1 MVKILVADDE
11 ERILKIVSDFLKKS
25 EFEVDTVQDG
35 EQAWDM
41 FRADPSAY
49 SLLILD
55 IMMPGYNG
63 WELCRKVRE
72 ISRVPV
78 IMLTARSDEFDEL
91 MAYESGA
98 DEYVMKPFR
107 PTVLVKR
114 VEALV
119 RRYSSQADAV
129 EDEAAKNVLIFN
141 HDAHEVKLGGKEVQ
155 LTLKEYCILKMLFE
169 NSGVVYTRE
178 QILAN
183 IWGADYDGDVR
194 TVDSHV
200 ARLRIKLGEWGEKH
214 LKTVYGLGYKIEGI
228 K

>member
-1 MVKILVADDE
+1 MPKILIADDE
-11 ERILKIVSDFLKKS
+11 ERILKIVSDFLRKNDY
-25 EFEVDTVQDG
+25 EVETATDG
-35 EQAWDM
+35 ETAWEL
-41 FRADPSAY
+41 FSANPSEY

-72 ISRVPV
+72 RSKVPV

-91 MAYESGA
+91 MAYESGV
-98 DEYVMKPFR
+98 DEYVTKPFR

-114 VEALV
+114 VEALL
-119 RRYSSQADAV
+119 RRYSAEKELLSMESGND
-129 EDEAAKNVLIFN
+129 VLIFN

-169 NSGVVYTRE
+169 NAGVVYSRE
-178 QILAN
+178 QILSSN
-183 IWGADYDGDVR
+183 WGMDYDGDVR

-200 ARLRIKLGEWGEKH
+200 ARLRIKLGDWGEKH
-214 LKTVYGLGYKIEGI
+214 LKTVYGLGYKIEGV